1 VGQPDAVIVGGGV
14 IGLSAAWLAAR
25 DGLEVVVVDPTPG
38 NGASWAAAGMLAPV
52 TEVHYNEE
60 ALLELNL
67 RAAEAWPAFAAELE
81 DASGLDVGYRP
92 CGTLAVAAD
101 AGDRAVLEDL
111 HRFQLELGLASTWC
125 GPAEC
130 RRLEG
135 LLSPRIRGGVLVPGD
150 HQADPRRL
158 VRALV
163 TACELAGV
171 TLVDDR
177 VERVLS
183 QGARVRGVA
192 TVAGSEILAA
202 SVVLAAGAWMSSI
215 GGLPNG
221 AMPPIRPV
229 KGQILRLRFP
239 PDLPLPERNIRGI
252 VQGSSLYLVPRL
264 DGELVCGATVE
275 ERGED
280 RSVTAGAVY
289 TLLRDAQAILP
300 ALAEA
305 ELVETGAGL
314 RPGTP
319 DNAPY
324 LGKGA
329 LDGLVIA
336 SGHYRNGILL
346 APVSA
351 SVVAAVLAGK
361 PLPPWAVPF
370 SPDRNPGP

>member
-1 VGQPDAVIVGGGV
+1 M
-14 IGLSAAWLAAR
+14 IGLSSAWLAAR
-25 DGLEVVVVDPTPG
+25 DGLEIALVDPSPG
-38 NGASWAAAGMLAPV
+38 SGASWAAAGMLAPV

-67 RAAEAWPAFAAELE
+67 RAAEAWPVFAADLE
-81 DASGLDVGYRP
+81 AATGQSVGYRP

-101 AGDRAVLEDL
+101 AGDRAMLEDL

-125 GPAEC
+125 SAADC
-130 RRLEG
+130 RNLEA
-135 LLSPRIRGGVLVPGD
+135 LLSPRVRGGILVPGD

-158 VRALV
+158 VKALV
-163 TACELAGV
+163 AACEAAGV
-171 TLVDDR
+171 IIVKER
-177 VERVLS
+177 VERVLTRS
-183 QGARVRGVA
+183 GRVVGV
-192 TVAGSEILAA
+192 TCSGGSELLAD
-202 SVVLAAGAWMSSI
+202 SVVLATGAWTASI
-215 GGLPNG
+215 GGLPSG
-221 AMPPIRPV
+221 ALPPVRPV

-239 PDLPLPERNIRGI
+239 SDIPAPKRNIRGI

-280 RSVTAGAVY
+280 TSVTAGAVY
-289 TLLRDAQAILP
+289 TLLRDAQLILP

-305 ELVETGAGL
+305 ELVEAIAGL

-324 LGKGA
+324 LGRGA
-329 LDGLVIA
+329 LEGLVVA

-346 APVSA
+346 APTSA
-351 SVVAAVLAGK
+351 SVVAALLAGK
-361 PLPPWAVPF
+361 PAPAWAEPF
-370 SPDRNPGP
+370 SPDREPGP

>member
-1 VGQPDAVIVGGGV
+1 MVHVDVVIAGGGV

-25 DGLEVVVVDPTPG
+25 DGLEVAVVDPSPG
-38 NGASWAAAGMLAPV
+38 TGASWAAAGMLAPV

-67 RAAEAWPAFAAELE
+67 RAAEAWPGFAAEIERATGLE
-81 DASGLDVGYRP
+81 VGYRP

-125 GPAEC
+125 TAADC
-130 RRLEG
+130 RRLEA
-135 LLSPRIRGGVLVPGD
+135 LLSPRIRGGILVPGD

-158 VRALV
+158 VAALV
-163 TACELAGV
+163 AACEGAGV
-171 TLVDDR
+171 TLVGER
-177 VERVLS
+177 VERVLTE
-183 QGARVRGVA
+183 GDRVAGVSCPD
-192 TVAGSEILAA
+192 GSEILAD
-202 SVVLAAGAWMSSI
+202 SVVLATGAWTSAI
-215 GGLPNG
+215 GGLPPG
-221 AMPPIRPV
+221 AIPPIRPV

-239 PDLPLPERNIRGI
+239 PDLPLPDRNIRGI
-252 VQGSSLYLVPRL
+252 VKGSSLYLVPRL

-280 RSVTAGAVY
+280 TSVTAGAVY
-289 TLLRDAQAILP
+289 TLLRDAQTILP

-324 LGKGA
+324 LGRGV

-346 APVSA
+346 APLSA
-351 SVVAAVLAGK
+351 SVVASLLAGK
-361 PLPPWAVPF
+361 PAPAWAEPF
-370 SPDRNPGP
+370 APTRDPGP

>member
-1 VGQPDAVIVGGGV
+1 MVHVDVVIAGGGV
-14 IGLSAAWLAAR
+14 IGLSAAWLAT
-25 DGLEVVVVDPTPG
+25 GLE
-38 NGASWAAAGMLAPV
+38 
-52 TEVHYNEE
+52 
-60 ALLELNL
+60 
-67 RAAEAWPAFAAELE
+67 
-81 DASGLDVGYRP
+81 VGYRP

-125 GPAEC
+125 TAADC
-130 RRLEG
+130 RRLEA
-135 LLSPRIRGGVLVPGD
+135 LLSPRIRGGILVPGD

-158 VRALV
+158 VAALV
-163 TACELAGV
+163 AACEGAGV
-171 TLVDDR
+171 TLVGER
-177 VERVLS
+177 VERVLTE
-183 QGARVRGVA
+183 GDRVAGVSCPD
-192 TVAGSEILAA
+192 GSEILAD
-202 SVVLAAGAWMSSI
+202 SVVLATGAWTSAI
-215 GGLPNG
+215 GGLPPG
-221 AMPPIRPV
+221 AIPPIRPV

-239 PDLPLPERNIRGI
+239 PDLPLPDRNIRGI
-252 VQGSSLYLVPRL
+252 VKGSSLYLVPRL

-280 RSVTAGAVY
+280 TSVTAGAVY
-289 TLLRDAQAILP
+289 TLLRDAQTILP

-324 LGKGA
+324 LGRGV

-346 APVSA
+346 APLSA
-351 SVVAAVLAGK
+351 SVVASLLAGK
-361 PLPPWAVPF
+361 PAPAWAEPF
-370 SPDRNPGP
+370 APTRDPGP